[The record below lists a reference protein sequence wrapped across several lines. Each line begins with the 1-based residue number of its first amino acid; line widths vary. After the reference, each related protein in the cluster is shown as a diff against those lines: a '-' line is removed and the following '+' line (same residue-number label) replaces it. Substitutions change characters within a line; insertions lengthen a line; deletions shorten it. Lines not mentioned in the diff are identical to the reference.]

1 MIGTG
6 TIVNV
11 SAVIIGSGLGML
23 IRGGIKQRFQDLL
36 MQALGL
42 STLFIGAAG
51 AWKGIFTVNGDGL
64 ETGGTMVMIL
74 SLVLGAL
81 IGEGINIEKQI
92 ERFGEWL

>member
-23 IRGGIKQRFQDLL
+23 IRSGIKQRFQDLL

-51 AWKGIFTVNGDGL
+51 AV
-64 ETGGTMVMIL
+64 
-74 SLVLGAL
+74 
-81 IGEGINIEKQI
+81 
-92 ERFGEWL
+92 